1 MMIQS
6 SFLYR
11 LPYLFRA
18 GESRVSDWLH
28 NLKLWAK
35 FLSDEQQAYVQGR
48 RAEQKVCD
56 WKMKAAK
63 ETDTVWRQMPSFL
76 SSCYMDI
83 KHKPNKSHSA
93 WALLNKQGSR
103 GETQKTSERKTLC
116 LGTFG
121 KGNPSP
127 AWPVWRNHF
136 GFSGLMSCWFTEFL
150 SLAIPENVLLPG
162 NSGVTSGISCLMPE
176 SKVMKWNRHSRY

>member
-103 GETQKTSERKTLC
+103 GETQRLQRGRHSVWAHSVKEIPHLLDQFGEIILASVALWVAGLQSSFHWQYQKMSFY
-116 LGTFG
+116 LGTLG
-121 KGNPSP
+121 WHQAS
-127 AWPVWRNHF
+127 V
-136 GFSGLMSCWFTEFL
+136 
-150 SLAIPENVLLPG
+150 V
-162 NSGVTSGISCLMPE
+162 
-176 SKVMKWNRHSRY
+176 